1 MLNNVMTIHVLLF
14 DLGFSHLKVTSISRE
29 SQFISNLA
37 DVSSRIADVFSRV
50 LINESL
56 ILNDFAIQNVPV
68 ASNS

>member
-1 MLNNVMTIHVLLF
+1 M
-14 DLGFSHLKVTSISRE
+14 LGFFHLKVTSISRA

-50 LINESL
+50 LNNESL
-56 ILNDFAIQNVPV
+56 TLNDFAIQNVAV